1 MFPGNDIVSSLI
13 AVQMGGTG
21 GGVISL
27 HDLFLQQET
36 IVEVP
41 LIGDYKQ
48 IFKWLPDYAGQ
59 TVNYQF
65 SDYSNNTPEGHLFAV
80 SQINHYKPCAVGMY
94 KGDEYLG
101 LNMLFGCFTR
111 CYTRYSP
118 NSDYTQTYL
127 SQNDVLKRVYDYP
140 TPKMEDNKYNGSNV
154 TVPYLY
160 CKADVERTTYTES
173 GIMTKTDVTET
184 INLPGFG
191 SFYTLLYPYA
201 DSDRIAACIVEYA
214 RLCNAKYH
222 ELN

>member
-1 MFPGNDIVSSLI
+1 MVPNDIVSSLI

-27 HDLFLQQET
+27 HDLFLQQEA

-48 IFKWLPDYAGQ
+48 IFKWLPDYAGY
-59 TVNYQF
+59 TATYSY
-65 SDYSNNTPEGHLFAV
+65 SDYSNSAPEGHLFALY
-80 SQINHYKPCAVGMY
+80 SINQCKPYAVGIY

-101 LNMLFGCFTR
+101 ITLLNSCFTR
-111 CYTRYSP
+111 CATIYSP

-127 SQNDVLKRVYDYP
+127 SRNDVLKRIYDYP
-140 TPKMEDNKYNGSNV
+140 TPKMEDNSYQYSYAE
-154 TVPYLY
+154 VPYLY
-160 CKADVERTTYTES
+160 CKAEIERTTYTES
-173 GIMTKTDVTET
+173 GVMTKSNVTET
-184 INLPGFG
+184 MNLPGFG
-191 SFYTLLYPYA
+191 NFSYVVYPYA
-201 DSDRIAACIVEYA
+201 DSDRIAACIDEYA